1 MMSAGVIWWRRPRLI
16 AAMSCVIIG
25 LAVIVGGPVLRLAM
39 TPSPPPPTDDLGA
52 PPLDLPADPG
62 PTVVSASP
70 APSGLIVYVSGAV
83 VAPDVYQLPDGA
95 RVKDAVLAAGGL
107 RADAASESVNL
118 AAALSDAQHVH
129 IPRIGE
135 AAPVAAPSAVALSGQ
150 PAPGG
155 LINLNQASAVEL
167 EDLPGI
173 GQAIAAR
180 IVAYREQ
187 QGPFQSVEDLQNVT
201 GIGAKLFAKISPLVT
216 AGP

>member
-1 MMSAGVIWWRRPRLI
+1 MSDAVIWWRRPRLL
-16 AAMSCVIIG
+16 AAMACVIIG
-25 LAVIVGGPVLRLAM
+25 VAVIVGGPALRQVM
-39 TPSPPPPTDDLGA
+39 TQPTPTPADDLGA
-52 PPLDLPADPG
+52 SPLDLPTNPE
-62 PTVVSASP
+62 PTVALASP
-70 APSGLIVYVSGAV
+70 APSDLIVYVSGAV
-83 VAPDVYQLPDGA
+83 AAPDVYRLPDGA

-107 RADAASESVNL
+107 RGDAASEDVNM

-135 AAPVAAPSAVALSGQ
+135 DVSVAAPSTVASPGQ

-155 LINLNQASAVEL
+155 LINLNHASAVEL